1 MFDYHMHSDVSED
14 GRSSG
19 FEMAERAAQMGLREI
34 CFTDHIDDIPDPNK
48 ADWTFE
54 TADFNAAYDHLSIDG
69 LRIRKGIEF
78 GLLQYNRDRLT
89 AELQRRPFDFV
100 IGSIHFAQ
108 NVDVYDAVFWEGR
121 SPEETVKEFLK
132 ETLNCVRI
140 HDDFDVLGHLTVLG
154 KVRYTPNNRPM
165 AYSDNADI
173 VDEIFRVLIQKGKGL
188 EVNTS
193 GLTRCG
199 AFLPTAD
206 YLHRFK
212 ELGGEIVTVGSDA
225 HSHHRVGQGCFDACT
240 MVNHIFGHVCTFA
253 DRKPIFHKL

>member
-1 MFDYHMHSDVSED
+1 MFDYHIHSDVSED

-19 FEMAERAAQMGLREI
+19 LEMAAQAAKLGLQEI
-34 CFTDHIDDIPDPNK
+34 CFTDHIDYIPNPNI
-48 ADWTFE
+48 ADWTFD
-54 TADFNAAYDHLSIDG
+54 TADFHAAYDRLSFDG
-69 LRIRKGIEF
+69 LKIRKGIEF
-78 GLLQYNRDRLT
+78 GLLPDNRDGLSK
-89 AELQRRPFDFV
+89 ELQRGPFDFV

-108 NVDVYDAVFWEGR
+108 NVDVYDAVFWDGR
-121 SPEETVKEFLK
+121 TAAQTEETFLK

-154 KVRYTPNNRPM
+154 KVRYAPSNRPM
-165 AYSDNADI
+165 YYSDHADI
-173 VDEIFRVLIQKGKGL
+173 VDEIFRVLVQKGKGI

-199 AFLPTAD
+199 AFLPTAE

-225 HSHHRVGQGCFDACT
+225 HSYHRVGQGCFDACT
-240 MVNHIFGHVCTFA
+240 MVAHIFGHVCTFA